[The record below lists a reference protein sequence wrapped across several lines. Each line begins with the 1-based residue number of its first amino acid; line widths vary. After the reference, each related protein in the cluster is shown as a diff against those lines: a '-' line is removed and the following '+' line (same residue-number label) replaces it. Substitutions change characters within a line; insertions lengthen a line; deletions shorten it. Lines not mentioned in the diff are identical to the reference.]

1 MLQAIHIGKF
11 YNGFRLEDIS
21 LKIPKGYIVGVLG
34 ENGVGKTTLLN
45 HILEPDISY
54 QGRIL
59 IDGMDMKKQECLPGK
74 DCFRVRW
81 LPDARGLYSTEYL
94 RFVPGIL

>member
-21 LKIPKGYIVGVLG
+21 LKIPKGYIVEVLG

-59 IDGMDMKKQECLPGK
+59 IDGMDMKKTGMPAWK
-74 DCFRVRW
+74 
-81 LPDARGLYSTEYL
+81 GLLSC
-94 RFVPGIL
+94 

>member
-34 ENGVGKTTLLN
+34 EMGWGKPHCYT
-45 HILEPDISY
+45 I
-54 QGRIL
+54 
-59 IDGMDMKKQECLPGK
+59 
-74 DCFRVRW
+74 F
-81 LPDARGLYSTEYL
+81 
-94 RFVPGIL
+94 